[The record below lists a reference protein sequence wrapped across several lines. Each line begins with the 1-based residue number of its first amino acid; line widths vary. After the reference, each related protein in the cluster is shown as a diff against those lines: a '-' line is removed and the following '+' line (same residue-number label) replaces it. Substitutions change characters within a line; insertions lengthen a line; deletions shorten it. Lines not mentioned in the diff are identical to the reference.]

1 VTARALADATV
12 PAPDRAASRAVFGFV
27 LRFVGGWAVVLALV
41 AWVPSLERWAVD
53 HTISSLG
60 ATAGLFHLSFQG
72 SDAMIQL
79 GDVSMQIVPD
89 CTPLM
94 PTAAFAIAVLAFP
107 APWTW
112 RLIGLATG
120 VLLLWG
126 YNLAR
131 IFALVPVLRH
141 RPEWFD
147 FIHVYLWQTM
157 TLLVVF
163 AMFMGWLGLQQRRGA
178 PLARS
183 GANDPPAAPA
193 RPAAD
198 SPGGEPPPR

>member
-1 VTARALADATV
+1 ML
-12 PAPDRAASRAVFGFV
+12 GFV

-41 AWVPSLERWAVD
+41 AWVPGLEEWAVE
-53 HTISSLG
+53 HTVSSLG
-60 ATAGLFHLSFQG
+60 ATAGVFQLSFEG
-72 SDAMIQL
+72 SDAMIEL

-107 APWTW
+107 APWAW
-112 RLIGLATG
+112 RLIGFAAG
-120 VLLLWG
+120 AILLWV

-141 RPEWFD
+141 RPEWFE
-147 FIHVYLWQTM
+147 FIHVYMWQTM

-163 AMFMGWLGLQQRRGA
+163 ALFMAWLGLQQRRGA
-178 PLARS
+178 PLARPA
-183 GANDPPAAPA
+183 GNDFPASPA
-193 RPAAD
+193 GPTAD
-198 SPGGEPPPR
+198 SPGGERPAR